1 MLSTISNLD
10 RRLSLWIMD
19 IDTGFTSKLLYPFAA
34 LFHPGLIWIPYLSIL
49 YLSNIDLAFTAL
61 YVLATLI
68 SVILTTILKKIFR
81 R

>member
-1 MLSTISNLD
+1 MLSALINFD
-10 RRLSLWIMD
+10 RRLSNWIMS

-34 LFHPGLIWIPYLSIL
+34 LFHPGLIWVAYLSIL
-49 YLSNIDLAFTAL
+49 YLSDFDLAFTAL

-68 SVILTTILKKIFR
+68 SVILTTILKRIFR